1 MAAQAEKS
9 GKSDKPM
16 SRIPTGANN
25 WDEDTLNLL
34 NAKFRMN
41 AETGQGEVIEFNTE
55 HPFGID
61 EPFKI
66 PEDGQ
71 KCA

>member
-1 MAAQAEKS
+1 MAEQAET
-9 GKSDKPM
+9 KPM
-16 SRIPTGANN
+16 SRIRTGANN
-25 WDEDTLNLL
+25 WDEDILNLL
-34 NAKFRMN
+34 NATFHMN
-41 AETGQGEVIEFNTE
+41 AKTGQGEVIEFNTE

-61 EPFKI
+61 VQFKI